1 MCIVGN
7 YIIDLHKHQKQVE
20 KETLESFSGMLRRKR
35 NLKKKK
41 LPTMFVYYV
50 YSAIPASLK
59 LISNFY

>member
-35 NLKKKK
+35 NLKKIITDNVCI
-41 LPTMFVYYV
+41 LCLF
-50 YSAIPASLK
+50 
-59 LISNFY
+59 SNPSKSKINI